1 MGVPRVQSTLS
12 LLAIALVFGAAAS
25 LAEGAIIITPGAG
38 GGNPDENLL
47 LFTGPGVATGPS
59 PMVVG
64 RTNHTG
70 TLMDVFSGDSS
81 VNLLGKGGQSLV
93 TGDLDQGTPPARD
106 TVPFGST
113 GVQLFL
119 ADPDL
124 VFSDLK
130 FDVFAVDDGILQ
142 IKVEGIEIGPGPAF
156 TLTESFGL
164 SKNGANFFRVH
175 DDGLAPLQGV
185 AKVTLT
191 TYCGSTAVDL
201 IDELKQIR
209 VGGIQSRQ
217 GQPVPQIP
225 EPSTAAVWVVVGAL
239 GATLVWGERR
249 RRVSVGS
256 QEARCDASR

>member
-1 MGVPRVQSTLS
+1 MGAPRVQSTLS
-12 LLAIALVFGAAAS
+12 LLAIAWVLGAAS
-25 LAEGAIIITPGAG
+25 SPAEGAVIITPGSG

-47 LFTGPGVATGPS
+47 LFTGPGVVTGPS
-59 PMVVG
+59 PIIVG

-70 TLMDVFSGDSS
+70 TLMDVFSGDNS

-93 TGDLDQGTPPARD
+93 TGDLDLSTPPPHD
-106 TVPFGST
+106 TLPFGST
-113 GVQLFL
+113 GVQLYL

-130 FDVFAVDDGILQ
+130 FDVFAVDDGTLE

-156 TLTESFGL
+156 TLTESFSL
-164 SKNGANFFRVH
+164 SKNGSNFFRVQ

-191 TYCGSTAVDL
+191 TYTGSTAVDL
-201 IDELKQIR
+201 IDELKHIR

-225 EPSTAAVWVVVGAL
+225 EPAAIAVWGLVGAL
-239 GATLVWGERR
+239 GAVLVWGRTRR
-249 RRVSVGS
+249 RFSS
-256 QEARCDASR
+256 AS